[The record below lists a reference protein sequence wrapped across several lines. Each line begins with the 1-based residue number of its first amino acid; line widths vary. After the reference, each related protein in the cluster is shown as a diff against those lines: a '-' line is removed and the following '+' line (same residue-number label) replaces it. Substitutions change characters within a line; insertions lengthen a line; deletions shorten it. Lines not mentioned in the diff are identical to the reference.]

1 MDPDCWKATRGNI
14 RLFDFIKAVLDLKE
28 VRRQGWVNAGISDA
42 ESVADHTFGTSVITM
57 ILSDRAGCD
66 TERALKMALLHD
78 MAEAVTGDIVPG
90 TMPSDKKREQEN
102 EVINEM
108 LSRLPDTMQDAYKAV
123 WREYTD
129 CQTDEAILVHNAD
142 KLDMAIQAKR
152 YGPQMT
158 SASLAEFL
166 KSAKD
171 GIIDSNP
178 ELLMREVR
186 L

>member
-1 MDPDCWKATRGNI
+1 MDPDYWKATHGSI
-14 RLFDFIKAVLDLKE
+14 RLLEFIKAVLDLKE
-28 VRRQGWVNAGISDA
+28 VRRQGWANVGILDA
-42 ESVADHTFGTSVITM
+42 ESVADHTFGTSMITM
-57 ILSDRAGCD
+57 ILSDRAGCN

-78 MAEAVTGDIVPG
+78 MAEAVTGDIVSG
-90 TMPSDKKREQEN
+90 TMPSDEKREQESK
-102 EVINEM
+102 VINEM
-108 LSRLPDTMQDAYKAV
+108 LGRLPDTIQDEYKAV
-123 WREYTD
+123 WREYID

-142 KLDMAIQAKR
+142 RLDMAIQAKR

-158 SASLAEFL
+158 SASLAKFL

-171 GIIDSNP
+171 GIIDTHP

>member
-1 MDPDCWKATRGNI
+1 M
-14 RLFDFIKAVLDLKE
+14 LDFIKAVLDLKE
-28 VRRQGWVNAGISDA
+28 VRRQGWVDAGIDGA
-42 ESVADHTFGTSVITM
+42 ESVADHTFGTSMITM
-57 ILSDRAGCD
+57 ILSDKAGCN

-90 TMPSDKKREQEN
+90 TMPPDKKREQEN
-102 EVINEM
+102 RVINEI
-108 LSRLPDTMQDAYKAV
+108 LGRLPDMMQDTYKEV
-123 WREYTD
+123 WREYAE
-129 CQTDEAILVHNAD
+129 CQTEEAILVHNAD
-142 KLDMAIQAKR
+142 RLDMAIQAKR

-158 SASLAEFL
+158 SALLAEFL